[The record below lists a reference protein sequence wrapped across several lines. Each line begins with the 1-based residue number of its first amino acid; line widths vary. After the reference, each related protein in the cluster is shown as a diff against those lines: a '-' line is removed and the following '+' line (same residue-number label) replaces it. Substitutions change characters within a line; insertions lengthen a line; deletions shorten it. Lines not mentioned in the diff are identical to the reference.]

1 MKSKLYTLAVI
12 LIFSLSCKDS
22 GKEITKEQANGVR
35 IAKTEKATSLYID
48 LEGNPIELSDY
59 KGKRIL
65 LNFWATWCRPCIE
78 EMPSLLNA
86 QNILQKED
94 YVFLLASDQSIKT
107 IEAFKNKKKFD
118 FNFIRLTGSL
128 AQLKIQALP
137 TTFVYNREGEKV
149 DEITGGVEWD
159 SEEIMNRLL
168 KVQ

>member
-22 GKEITKEQANGVR
+22 GKEITKEQVNGVG
-35 IAKTEKATSLYID
+35 IAKTEKATSLYVD
-48 LEGNPIELSDY
+48 LEGNPIALSDY

-78 EMPSLLNA
+78 EMPALLKA
-86 QNILQKED
+86 QSRLEKEG
-94 YVFLLASDQSIKT
+94 YVFLLASDQSTETIKK
-107 IEAFKNKKKFD
+107 FKAKKNFD
-118 FNFIRLTGSL
+118 FNFIKFTGSL

-137 TTFVYNREGEKV
+137 TTFIYNEKGEKV

-159 SEEIMNRLL
+159 SQEIIGRLL
-168 KVQ
+168 KVE